1 MGEQEGFMKLLFLV
15 SVPLLLA
22 GSTVQAKAGHATLKW
37 GDAPPSLPA
46 GAQMAVVRGDP
57 GKKGMFTVQLKMPA
71 DYAVPAHSHP
81 TSETLK
87 VLSGKLHYGMSDKL
101 DLAHAK
107 TLTGGHTV
115 TMKAKMNHWVHA
127 PAPATVQ
134 VSGMG
139 PFAITYADPKDDPR
153 NK

>member
-1 MGEQEGFMKLLFLV
+1 MKLLFLV

-22 GSTVQAKAGHATLKW
+22 GSTVQAKAGHAALKW

-81 TSETLK
+81 TSETVK

-101 DLAHAK
+101 DMAKAK
-107 TLTGGHTV
+107 TLTVGHAV

-153 NK
+153 GTTSAAK

>member
-1 MGEQEGFMKLLFLV
+1 MKLLFLV

-22 GSTVQAKAGHATLKW
+22 GSAVQAKPGHSAIKW

-57 GKKGMFTVQLKMPA
+57 GKKGKFTVELKMPA

-81 TSETLK
+81 TDEVLK
-87 VLSGKLHYGMSDKL
+87 VVSGKLHYGMSEKL
-101 DLAHAK
+101 DLADAK
-107 TLTGGHTV
+107 TLAAGHSV

-127 PAPATVQ
+127 SAPATVQ

-139 PFAITYADPKDDPR
+139 PFQITYVDPKDDPR
-153 NK
+153 TK